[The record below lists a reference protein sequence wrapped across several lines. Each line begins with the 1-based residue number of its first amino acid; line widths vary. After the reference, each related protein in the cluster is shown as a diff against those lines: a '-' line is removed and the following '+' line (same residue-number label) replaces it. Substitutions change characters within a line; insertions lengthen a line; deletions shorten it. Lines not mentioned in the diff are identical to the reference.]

1 MMLRIV
7 LQITVIELYEV
18 VNKEVLFLR
27 LRGFQVDEHVRL
39 SSEELLCNGML
50 LFDKQVLSSLL

>member
-7 LQITVIELYEV
+7 LQITVIELSEV

-39 SSEELLCNGML
+39 SSEELLRNGML
-50 LFDKQVLSSLL
+50 LFD